1 MDELRYL
8 YCKHYPGCLHLHARL
23 DKQWFSCAGC
33 RQYKP
38 LYLDPEDII
47 EEALNVGEF
56 LHALFFGLPE
66 EEEMLKKLQ
75 EPSEFVSVPVDLLRG
90 LIHSLYKG
98 MESFQSSYN
107 LAAKLNEVLKH
118 REKHGQFT
126 GNPEGGTGG
135 TDLGAENL

>member
-1 MDELRYL
+1 MSLGEMDELRYL

-23 DKQWFSCAGC
+23 DKQWFSCGGC

-66 EEEMLKKLQ
+66 EEEWTLTQDTKGTVYVK
-75 EPSEFVSVPVDLLRG
+75 VPLDLIR
-90 LIHSLYKG
+90 
-98 MESFQSSYN
+98 SFQN
-107 LAAKLNEVLKH
+107 ALFLFAGNAQAMINIGNQLIQLGDDLKQ
-118 REKHGQFT
+118 RITAGEEDEILE
-126 GNPEGGTGG
+126 P
-135 TDLGAENL
+135 

>member
-1 MDELRYL
+1 LDEVRYL

-23 DKQWFSCAGC
+23 NKQWFSCGGC

-66 EEEMLKKLQ
+66 EEERTLTHDTDDTVYVK
-75 EPSEFVSVPVDLLRG
+75 VPLDLIR
-90 LIHSLYKG
+90 
-98 MESFQSSYN
+98 SFQN
-107 LAAKLNEVLKH
+107 ALFLFA
-118 REKHGQFT
+118 
-126 GNPEGGTGG
+126 GNAQVMINIGNQLSQLGD
-135 TDLGAENL
+135 DLGSRISAREEGESLEP